1 MPAPMIPCIRL
12 KRPSSP
18 TTTQENPKHSMRQL
32 PSPTTSCQ
40 KLTRCGSP
48 RPKSLRPSTCLISSS
63 SVPSLTPCQPSSVK
77 SFRTRLPLWKTN
89 YPRWRSEAS
98 KSSKCSPCDAPAK
111 TKATTHSRTET
122 QCSHKPTKI
131 KAPKA
136 IPTTVLKSL
145 WLSKVTKY
153 FNQTRL
159 VLAHIRQLAS
169 F

>member
-12 KRPSSP
+12 RRPSSP
-18 TTTQENPKHSMRQL
+18 TNTQECPKQSMRQL
-32 PSPTTSCQ
+32 PLPTTSCQ
-40 KLTRCGSP
+40 KLTPCGSL
-48 RPKSLRPSTCLISSS
+48 RRKSLRPSMRIISSS
-63 SVPSLTPCQPSSVK
+63 SVPSLTPFQLSSAK
-77 SFRTRLPLWKTN
+77 SFHTRLPLSRTN
-89 YPRWRSEAS
+89 YLRWRLEVF
-98 KSSKCSPCDAPAK
+98 KSSKCSPWDALAK

-122 QCSHKPTKI
+122 QCSHKPTKL

-153 FNQTRL
+153 FNQTQL
-159 VLAHIRQLAS
+159 VPAHIRQLAS